1 MFERG
6 FSRVNESVKTLMFYN
21 AANAGSPKFSNLKT
35 LFNHNNKFVDVLWF
49 KYLLLRACTIVNL
62 SNFHTFIV
70 ISPSKTA
77 DWQSK
82 ARNNKYLNQ
91 RTSTNLLL

>member
-1 MFERG
+1 MQCKFGKKGKKSKLYMFQ
-6 FSRVNESVKTLMFYN
+6 S
-21 AANAGSPKFSNLKT
+21 
-35 LFNHNNKFVDVLWF
+35 NKFVDVLWF
-49 KYLLLRACTIVNL
+49 KYLLLRV
-62 SNFHTFIV
+62 FVV

-91 RTSTNLLL
+91 RTFTNLLL